1 MLHSDVLVK
10 KMSRRVA
17 LLSIAGTAGLVV
29 AGCGSTVAGA
39 SGNDTSVAASTP
51 TATTAAATPTPAPS
65 PASTPTSVST
75 AEPGTTLFTYKG
87 HTSTVETVTWSP
99 DSQMVASIEQTGSL
113 HVWEATTG
121 KLKFVCHAIPGNKA
135 LSWSMNGKY
144 IAAATGAGVS
154 VWDASNGSLITNYNV
169 GAITL
174 AFSPDSERIAT
185 SSSDKTVQIWQTTTG
200 AHLLTYNGHNTAN
213 GVPVHSLSWSPDSKQ
228 IVSASNS
235 LGGFIPNMMASV
247 KVWDTTTGSDI
258 LVYSTTHESNA
269 VAWSPD
275 GSRIASEEYVNGVE
289 TIQIWAAEN
298 GRGLALNQAKDD
310 DVLKI
315 SWSPNSKYVAL
326 ALGSYQSLMPGSR
339 IAVHSA
345 GGDSYQLDYKGHQP
359 NVLDVAW
366 SPDGSRIA
374 YCSNDQTVQIWQAPS

>member
-51 TATTAAATPTPAPS
+51 T
-65 PASTPTSVST
+65 PTSIST

-87 HTSTVETVTWSP
+87 HTSTVETVAWSP
-99 DSQMVASIEQTGSL
+99 DSQMVASVEQTGAL
-113 HVWEATTG
+113 HVWEAITG
-121 KLKFVCHAIPGNKA
+121 KLKFVCHALPSIKA

-144 IAAATGAGVS
+144 IAATTGAGVS
-154 VWDASNGSLITNYNV
+154 IWDASNGSLITNYNV

-174 AFSPDSERIAT
+174 TFSPDSEHIAA
-185 SSSDKTVQIWQTTTG
+185 SASDKTVQIWQISTG
-200 AHLLTYNGHNTAN
+200 TRLLTYNGHNTAN

-235 LGGFIPNMMASV
+235 QGGFVPNMMASV
-247 KVWDTTTGSDI
+247 RVWDTTTGSDI
-258 LVYSTTHESNA
+258 LVYSTIHESSA

-275 GSRIASEEYVNGVE
+275 GSRIASEEYLNGVE
-289 TIQIWAAEN
+289 TVQIWAAEN
-298 GRGLALNQAKDD
+298 GRGRALNQNKDD

-374 YCSNDQTVQIWQAPS
+374 SCSNDQTVQIWQAPS